1 MAVRTP
7 ARPRMSA
14 RALVVDV
21 RKPWSEQTPEVV
33 PFSLPDAVVFYPHS
47 WSADGRQL
55 ALTAVGPDPSAG
67 TYIYNF
73 ATRQV
78 QKVSQLGE
86 LQSGLRWLSDS
97 RRLLVGDQGR
107 LHLIN
112 PMAGTTHEV
121 LSVLPDA
128 IVGFSLSRDDR
139 LIVYGLRSNRADI
152 WLASAEDRPTERQ
165 R

>member
-1 MAVRTP
+1 
-7 ARPRMSA
+7 MSA
-14 RALVVDV
+14 RALVLDV

-33 PFSLPDAVVFYPHS
+33 PFSLPDAVVFYPQS

-67 TYIYNF
+67 TYIYDF
-73 ATRQV
+73 ATQQV

-86 LQSGLRWLSDS
+86 LQSGARWLSDN
-97 RRLLVGDQGR
+97 RRLLVGYQGR

-112 PMAGTTHEV
+112 PVAGTTHEV
-121 LSVLPDA
+121 LTVLPDD

-139 LIVYGLRSNRADI
+139 LIVYGLRSNSADI
-152 WLASAEDRPTERQ
+152 WLASAEDRPTARQ